1 VRVRVRA
8 THKRCFHFSA
18 KALNSRLLA
27 GGLVLEVLALVPLP
41 LSLSSK
47 LAWDTSVLIDG
58 VLVSAGLVLA
68 VSGLFAKTGMTIRS
82 AGRLAVASFTLGVV
96 FLFAIVESYIAYSE
110 ALNTCV
116 GQSALNYQGL
126 TRCDQA
132 PGFLYYT
139 GFSTLGLLAST
150 LIFLRT
156 LFFLNGN
163 PSAHT

>member
-1 VRVRVRA
+1 M
-8 THKRCFHFSA
+8 
-18 KALNSRLLA
+18 A

-58 VLVSAGLVLA
+58 VLVSAGLALA
-68 VSGLFAKTGMTIRS
+68 VSGLFAKTGLTVRT

-96 FLFAIVESYIAYSE
+96 FLLAIVESYIAYSE
-110 ALNTCV
+110 ALNACL
-116 GQSALNYQGL
+116 GLSALNYQGL

-132 PGFLYYT
+132 PGLLYYT
-139 GFSTLGLLAST
+139 GFSSTGLLISS
-150 LIFLRT
+150 LIFVRS

>member
-1 VRVRVRA
+1 MRVRVRA
-8 THKRCFHFSA
+8 THKRCFHLLA

-41 LSLSSK
+41 LSLSKK

-58 VLVSAGLVLA
+58 VLISAGLVLA
-68 VSGLFAKTGMTIRS
+68 VSGLFAKTGMTVRA
-82 AGRLAVASFTLGVV
+82 AGRLAVASFTLAVL

-139 GFSTLGLLAST
+139 GFSTIGLLAST
-150 LIFLRT
+150 LIFLRS

-163 PSAHT
+163 PAAHT